1 MQKIIY
7 VKCSFTNQSSSL
19 KMIDCWNVRMFVR
32 IQLFFW
38 NTSSRNT
45 GNWKTSYKNIS
56 FGTLPPETL
65 ATGTLPFGTL
75 VPETLTTKTLAI
87 GTLAFGKLTP
97 ETLKH

>member
-1 MQKIIY
+1 MKWSTNGLNHLF
-7 VKCSFTNQSSSL
+7 VKSSFTNQSSSL

-45 GNWKTSYKNIS
+45 GNWKTSYKNTS

-87 GTLAFGKLTP
+87 GTLAFG
-97 ETLKH
+97 